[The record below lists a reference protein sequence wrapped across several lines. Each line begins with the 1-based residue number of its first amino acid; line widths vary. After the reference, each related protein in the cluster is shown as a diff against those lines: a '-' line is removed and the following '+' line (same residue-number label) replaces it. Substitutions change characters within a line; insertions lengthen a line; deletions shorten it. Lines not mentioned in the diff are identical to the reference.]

1 MNKKLLVL
9 LPAAM
14 LMLASCGGGNT
25 DPSKT
30 DPSKTDPSTTSTT
43 SETTS
48 TTSET
53 TSEEDLSKYGSLE
66 APLTVAQ
73 ATAIMNEE
81 CTEDKKTTLHPM
93 FVKGFVTDAATP
105 SKYGWGNFHLG
116 DTMEDE
122 NAVLVYTINKSD
134 TVTKLAQN
142 DELVLKGY
150 GKLWGET
157 LEIADGLE
165 GETKVYPEALV
176 RKAGTSSISVTVEH
190 ATVSE
195 LPTSAANDTELSFTV
210 TPDAN
215 YKVVSVKAYDEKI
228 EATEGTYTVELAGN
242 LTIAIETADDA
253 APVAETITLDFTAEN
268 YGTIAE
274 GVLTMADNST
284 YTVNS
289 NVYANNGYLFLKS
302 KEEPKGQ
309 AFVASVAATNKAI
322 RSIEITTG
330 SGASGSAKYLAFVGS
345 SAITAAATDVTGEQ
359 NVGAG
364 STYEFKFTG
373 EETYFAIQCTTD
385 KYNGQLAKVVITL
398 AV

>member
-215 YKVVSVKAYDEKI
+215 YKVVSVKAYDEKV
-228 EATEGTYTVELAGN
+228 EATEGTYKVELAGN
-242 LTIAIETADDA
+242 LTIAVETAEES

-268 YGTIAE
+268 YGTIAD

-284 YTVNS
+284 YTVSS
-289 NVYANNGYLFLKS
+289 NVVANKGYLFLKS
-302 KEEPKGQ
+302 SLDPKGQ
-309 AFVASVAATNKAI
+309 AFVASIAATKKAI

-330 SGASGSAKYLAFVGS
+330 SGASASAKYLAFVGS

-373 EETYFAIQCTTD
+373 EETYFAIQSTGT
-385 KYNGQLAKVVITL
+385 KNGQLAKVVITL